1 MLISPR
7 VSFAVLPAVLGL
19 AMSLTIAGSF
29 SSAGGSSVVIST
41 TSPHSGSASDPGV
54 GLPTPEEVL
63 EECLMKIDMVVAE
76 ADEEIAEATVET
88 ITEIEFQRDRGASE
102 KKIRKTASNGRK
114 WVRNEA
120 RSAQAELN
128 RIYGDCLINLL
139 RRGADREMVSDMRIA
154 MKGAIRE
161 LKWLTSDA
169 YEAIN
174 DARDDVGP

>member
-1 MLISPR
+1 MLSSPR
-7 VSFAVLPAVLGL
+7 FVFALLPALAAL
-19 AMSLTIAGSF
+19 AMSFTIAGSI
-29 SSAGGSSVVIST
+29 SSSGTSVVVST
-41 TSPHSGSASDPGV
+41 SSPHSGSASDPGV

-63 EECLMKIDMVVAE
+63 AECLMKIDMVVFE
-76 ADEEIAEATVET
+76 ADEEIAAATVET
-88 ITEIEFQRDRGASE
+88 IAEIDFQRDRGASDGR
-102 KKIRKTASNGRK
+102 IRKTASNGRK

-161 LKWLTSDA
+161 LRLLTNDA
-169 YEAIN
+169 YDAIN
-174 DARDDVGP
+174 DARDGVGP